1 MKVGDLVHYD
11 KGSDWGYKKT
21 GMGLIMGFDK
31 DDDPIVYFSFM
42 ESVDAYLKADI
53 EVISES
59 R

>member
-21 GMGLIMGFDK
+21 GVGLVMGFDK
-31 DDDPIVYFSFM
+31 DDDPIVYFSFR

-53 EVISES
+53 EVINEG